1 MLKNFWMGKDKKL
14 CADVPT
20 ADLHI
25 LDFVNNW
32 GQNLKHVLC
41 ASLRGTKQEPP
52 LNGEALM

>member
-1 MLKNFWMGKDKKL
+1 MGKDKKL

-32 GQNLKHVLC
+32 GQNLKNVLC
-41 ASLRGTKQEPP
+41 ASLRGTKKEPP